1 MKRETDK
8 LLNRWIKALPWICL
22 VGLFVYL
29 SVFMQLHGDCLT
41 DSDISSEMLLA
52 EILNGEHALVSK
64 NWYYSTELRVLNI
77 QLLYSFFF
85 HLFGDWTM
93 VRTGACVV
101 SYLLMLLSYY
111 YMMHQMGQDRF
122 YAVSAIFL
130 LLPVSDGY
138 FEYVLLAL
146 LYASFISISFFDGT
160 GVPLWASVGA
170 DEEDR
175 AGACG
180 RPCVYGGAWRRKT
193 CCGAVCAAF
202 CRDRSDGADPEEI
215 IRISG
220 LLGSGVCRLLCG
232 LSGQFPGA
240 GRTLSLSDMG

>member
-8 LLNRWIKALPWICL
+8 MLNKVCKALPWICL
-22 VGLFVYL
+22 IGLFVFL
-29 SVFMQLHGDCLT
+29 SAFMQLHGDCLT

-111 YMMHQMGQDRF
+111 
-122 YAVSAIFL
+122 
-130 LLPVSDGY
+130 
-138 FEYVLLAL
+138 
-146 LYASFISISFFDGT
+146 
-160 GVPLWASVGA
+160 
-170 DEEDR
+170 
-175 AGACG
+175 
-180 RPCVYGGAWRRKT
+180 
-193 CCGAVCAAF
+193 
-202 CRDRSDGADPEEI
+202 
-215 IRISG
+215 
-220 LLGSGVCRLLCG
+220 
-232 LSGQFPGA
+232 
-240 GRTLSLSDMG
+240 